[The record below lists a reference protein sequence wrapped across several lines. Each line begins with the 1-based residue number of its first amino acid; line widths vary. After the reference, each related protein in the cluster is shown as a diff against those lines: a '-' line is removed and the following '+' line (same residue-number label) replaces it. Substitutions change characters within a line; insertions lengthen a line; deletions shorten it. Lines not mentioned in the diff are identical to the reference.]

1 MSRPERIDAAL
12 FDFDGTLC
20 DTEPSNLAFLRRLME
35 EFGAPVTDEEVRSFA
50 GAHPDEVIPP
60 LLRKHGSSRTYEEFV
75 VARDDLYPAY
85 ATADLRP
92 MPGSVELLRDLR
104 SRGVRL
110 AVVTTGAARCVLT
123 ALARMGMLPLFDAI
137 VTGEMSARPK
147 PAPDPYLEG
156 LRLLGADAAHAVAFE
171 DSPSGIRSAQAAGI
185 HAIGFAGGSV
195 ATDMSGADEVVA
207 GYEGLSL

>member
-1 MSRPERIDAAL
+1 M
-12 FDFDGTLC
+12 
-20 DTEPSNLAFLRRLME
+20 
-35 EFGAPVTDEEVRSFA
+35 
-50 GAHPDEVIPP
+50 
-60 LLRKHGSSRTYEEFV
+60 
-75 VARDDLYPAY
+75 
-85 ATADLRP
+85 
-92 MPGSVELLRDLR
+92 
-104 SRGVRL
+104 
-110 AVVTTGAARCVLT
+110 TTGAARCVLT